1 MSILGVSSHSIK
13 WSKNEITVMFN
24 PGVSGNARV
33 NGHVTGLSGN
43 HDRKRKGKLPG
54 SYTSSQVQTSASSS
68 RVSNLPRSNSCNGQ
82 LKFADRLK
90 GLRGLLLS
98 NGDEAHQNREENSD
112 LSDLED
118 PYTFNEPEPV
128 KKNAT
133 PATTTKT
140 VSKTTPRSVMK
151 SRIDKGASNSSEPTG
166 LNMTR
171 LYPAFFEPNS
181 SQLPS
186 STNSSSSSK
195 TTLASLLE
203 SSTSDDVPTK
213 RNDFER
219 SFSSFSAKDLNCFPN
234 LTSPPPPEQPSP
246 SVAPSTKISPVK
258 HGMPTTPQRESNK
271 LAALFSPTYLNS
283 IRNDKSK
290 IRKISNPRNQTREK
304 IIPRVLPCDRR
315 APKEVTIKSSVAP
328 TVENK
333 KPEEASKTTLSR
345 LQDKI
350 ARKMVMGKHQ
360 RKLASKPGNEIPQ
373 RRHSV
378 NDMPIKKERSLL
390 EEQLLSNKPIK
401 QIKKEDTG
409 LSLSL
414 SAGLTPP
421 PAATTRV
428 PGVNGPLTYSVAKS
442 SSNIQRSSGNSSRK
456 EKPHA
461 TYGGQKSSKSTPNS
475 NALSQVPAKSSSVR
489 QGLNGSMTPVF
500 VKSEVHRSHK
510 RPRTKLD
517 LAGDALKHES
527 LQRLHSRKEP
537 KYDVFSR
544 TNVIETDSDDSDL
557 EEGLVYQKHWFSGW
571 MEAGSGLASEER
583 RENRLLQIRAEFR
596 RKLNQVWGAR
606 RDPGVS
612 SLPKCVVD
620 SALSK
625 PSQTAVLLSP
635 NQRWHRTGRSKL
647 SMLVPKQCVFGKQ
660 GEGEVCTSPALPCA
674 HHCVRH
680 ITYNVEQLL
689 FEHCTAKFSDNTQC
703 CVPVFDSSHELPLCS
718 EHARKLD
725 DYNRQSQVVKPKR
738 VRKKSKPSAMT
749 RSTKRN
755 KKKKQKP
762 SLSSQPSPL
771 PPPTSP
777 VSLTSNVPTVQAQ
790 ARIQRSQS
798 LPVDSLSRR
807 DSEDFIDGNLGIVT
821 PTSPAES
828 TEIFVTDETYGRL
841 NETQLNVND
850 LNGVGETIVDV
861 ADVPDVD
868 VEEEAL
874 ELVAEL
880 PELTDAGDLGQQDG
894 SLLEGHDL
902 TNVLNEI
909 PTIAFTD
916 LFGEEDKDMEP
927 TREETEELE
936 RALAA
941 VDKDVKSLQNMGSQI
956 LLDYKAQDL
965 LQTSE
970 AQAQAQVFL
979 EVDKL
984 SPSQG
989 LLDIDKLQAQGLF
1002 DVKNQG
1008 LLDNLLDDQTLVQT
1022 LTQLPADLPSSSS
1035 NLVYYHN
1042 GYTINGGGM
1051 EKNLCVANGSSGSI
1065 YQAPGIVGVQ
1075 LPTQTNLH

>member
-1 MSILGVSSHSIK
+1 
-13 WSKNEITVMFN
+13 MFN

-33 NGHVTGLSGN
+33 NGHVPGLAGN

-54 SYTSSQVQTSASSS
+54 PYTTNQVQAPASSS
-68 RVSNLPRSNSCNGQ
+68 RQSNSQRSNSCNGQ

-98 NGDEAHQNREENSD
+98 NGDDAYQNREDNSD
-112 LSDLED
+112 LSDVED

-128 KKNAT
+128 RKYSTQSAVSAKS
-133 PATTTKT
+133 
-140 VSKTTPRSVMK
+140 VSKTTPKSVMK
-151 SRIDKGASNSSEPTG
+151 NRTERGASNSSEPTG

-181 SQLPS
+181 SQLPL
-186 STNSSSSSK
+186 STNSNSSSK

-203 SSTSDDVPTK
+203 SSSSDDVPPK

-219 SFSSFSAKDLNCFPN
+219 TFSSFSAKDINCFPN
-234 LTSPPPPEQPSP
+234 LTSPPPPEQPSQ
-246 SVAPSTKISPVK
+246 SVATSTKISPVK

-290 IRKISNPRNQTREK
+290 IRKISTPRNQSREK

-315 APKEVTIKSSVAP
+315 APKEVTIKSAAAP
-328 TVENK
+328 TMENK
-333 KPEEASKTTLSR
+333 KTEEASKTTLSR

-350 ARKMVMGKHQ
+350 ARKMVMGKQQ
-360 RKLASKPGNEIPQ
+360 RKLASKSVNEPPQ

-378 NDMPIKKERSLL
+378 NDMPLKKERSLL
-390 EEQLLSNKPIK
+390 EEQLLSQKPIK
-401 QIKKEDTG
+401 PLKKDEVG

-428 PGVNGPLTYSVAKS
+428 PGVNGPLTYGVAKIS
-442 SSNIQRSSGNSSRK
+442 PNIQRSSGNISRK

-461 TYGGQKSSKSTPNS
+461 TYGGQKSSKTTS
-475 NALSQVPAKSSSVR
+475 NGSSQAPAKSSSILR
-489 QGLNGSMTPVF
+489 QGVNGSIASVF
-500 VKSEVHRSHK
+500 VKSEVNRSHK

-517 LAGDALKHES
+517 LAGDALKHGS
-527 LQRLHSRKEP
+527 IMRLHSHKET
-537 KYDVFSR
+537 KYDVFTR

-620 SALSK
+620 SALKK

-660 GEGEVCTSPALPCA
+660 GEGELCTSPALPCA

-725 DYNRQSQVVKPKR
+725 DYNRLSQVVKPKR

-771 PPPTSP
+771 PPPSP
-777 VSLTSNVPTVQAQ
+777 PALLAGTAPSVQAQ

-798 LPVDSLSRR
+798 LPVDSLSRQ
-807 DSEDFIDGNLGIVT
+807 DSEDYIDGNTGIVT
-821 PTSPAES
+821 PSSPEET
-828 TEIFVTDETYGRL
+828 TEIYVTDETYGRL
-841 NETQLNVND
+841 SESQLNVHD
-850 LNGVGETIVDV
+850 MNGVGETIVDV
-861 ADVPDVD
+861 ADVTDVPDVD

-874 ELVAEL
+874 ELAEL

-1008 LLDNLLDDQTLVQT
+1008 LLDNLLDDHTLVQT
-1022 LTQLPADLPSSSS
+1022 LTQLPPDLPSSSS
-1035 NLVYYHN
+1035 SLVYYHN
-1042 GYTINGGGM
+1042 GYTINGGGI
-1051 EKNLCVANGSSGSI
+1051 EKNLCAANGNTGLI
-1065 YQAPGIVGVQ
+1065 YQAPGIVGAQ
-1075 LPTQTNLH
+1075 LPTQTDLH